1 MYSMIRN
8 RTAARTQHI
17 QGLNAQYFLCLTGTP
32 LQNRLSDVQSLIQLL
47 KIQPWSEEWIW
58 KQYLI
63 PNIQVGLVHAI
74 KTLNRLMEAIF
85 LRRTKDVLLNLPPKT
100 EWAVVVQLSSEWQE
114 ISHKLHQMFF
124 QNFGWLRTSADA
136 WNFGEFFRKI
146 TRICQFCSHPPFA
159 RDEIEMNAKWEWRHS
174 ENSVHLIDNLRLY
187 ASQGGGQ
194 GGAPQLVIFSSY
206 VGFLKIWVYIVLRRR
221 KYPHE

>member
-8 RTAARTQHI
+8 RTATRTQHI
-17 QGLNAQYFLCLTGTP
+17 QGLNAQYFLFLTGKT
-32 LQNRLSDVQSLIQLL
+32 QKNRLSDVQSLIQLL

-63 PNIQVGLVHAI
+63 PNIQVVLVHAI
-74 KTLNRLMEAIF
+74 KTLNRIMEAIF

-124 QNFGWLRTSADA
+124 SKFWMAKNFSRCL
-136 WNFGEFFRKI
+136 EFWWI
-146 TRICQFCSHPPFA
+146 LQ
-159 RDEIEMNAKWEWRHS
+159 E
-174 ENSVHLIDNLRLY
+174 DNQDLPIL
-187 ASQGGGQ
+187 
-194 GGAPQLVIFSSY
+194 
-206 VGFLKIWVYIVLRRR
+206 
-221 KYPHE
+221 